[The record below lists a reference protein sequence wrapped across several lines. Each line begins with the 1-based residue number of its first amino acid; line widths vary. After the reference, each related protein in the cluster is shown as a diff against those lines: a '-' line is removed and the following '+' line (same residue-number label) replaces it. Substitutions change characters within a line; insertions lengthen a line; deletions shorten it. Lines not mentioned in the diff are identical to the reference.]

1 MNGIPTG
8 RRHVIVATGL
18 LLLAAGCG
26 RVGPDAEHADLR
38 DRLLMTSTP
47 SPQDTRTL
55 SELMLA
61 LVGEPRGPG
70 ETPGADEPDGAGE
83 PDASVDSANEAAT
96 ESVDPADDQAAEPVA
111 VPGIAPSGSVWV
123 IGRIFAGDFEPW
135 EPGSAA
141 FLISELPAE
150 GHGEGH
156 DADNCPFCKR
166 KAAKAPK
173 GMVRFLD
180 EQGHPLPIDARK
192 LFGVEKNSVVL
203 VQGDVS
209 VGELNTLLIDA
220 AKMHILR

>member
-1 MNGIPTG
+1 
-8 RRHVIVATGL
+8 L

-38 DRLLMTSTP
+38 DRLLVTSPP

-55 SELMLA
+55 SELMGALA
-61 LVGEPRGPG
+61 VQPPGLG
-70 ETPGADEPDGAGE
+70 ETLGADESEGTAEPDGSAALPEDAVAG
-83 PDASVDSANEAAT
+83 T
-96 ESVDPADDQAAEPVA
+96 VDPADDHAAEHA
-111 VPGIAPSGSVWV
+111 ADLAIAPAGSVWV

-180 EQGHPLPIDARK
+180 EQGQPLPIDARK

-209 VGELNTLLIDA
+209 VGELNTLVIDA

>member
-8 RRHVIVATGL
+8 RRHAIIATGL
-18 LLLAAGCG
+18 LLLAGGCG
-26 RVGPDAEHADLR
+26 RVVSDAEHADLR
-38 DRLLMTSTP
+38 DRLLVTSPP
-47 SPQDTRTL
+47 SPQNTRTL
-55 SELMLA
+55 SELMSA
-61 LVGEPRGPG
+61 LG
-70 ETPGADEPDGAGE
+70 GE
-83 PDASVDSANEAAT
+83 PDVAT
-96 ESVDPADDQAAEPVA
+96 AGTDDPANGQAAEPA
-111 VPGIAPSGSVWV
+111 AAPPIAPAGSVWV

-135 EPGSAA
+135 EPGSAT

-180 EQGHPLPIDARK
+180 EQGQPLPIDARK

-209 VGELNTLLIDA
+209 VGELNTLVIDA
-220 AKMHILR
+220 AKMYIRR

>member
-1 MNGIPTG
+1 MNGIRTN
-8 RRHVIVATGL
+8 RWHAIVATGL

-26 RVGPDAEHADLR
+26 RVGPGAEHADLR
-38 DRLLMTSTP
+38 DRLLVTSPP

-55 SELMLA
+55 SELMGA
-61 LVGEPRGPG
+61 L
-70 ETPGADEPDGAGE
+70 AGE
-83 PDASVDSANEAAT
+83 PLGLGETLSADESEETAEPGGSAALPDDATAGT
-96 ESVDPADDQAAEPVA
+96 VDPADDHAAEPA
-111 VPGIAPSGSVWV
+111 ADPAIAPAGSVWV

-180 EQGHPLPIDARK
+180 EQGQPLPIDARK

-209 VGELNTLLIDA
+209 VGELNTLVIDA